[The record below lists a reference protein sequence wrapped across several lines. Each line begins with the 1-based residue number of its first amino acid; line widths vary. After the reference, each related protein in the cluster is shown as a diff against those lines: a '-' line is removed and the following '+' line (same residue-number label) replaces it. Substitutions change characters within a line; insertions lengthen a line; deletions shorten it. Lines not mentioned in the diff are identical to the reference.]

1 LTAGIFAF
9 KSFHRA
15 IPAPQVI
22 LSFTFFYQLRL
33 KRITVVAVMRE
44 AHMKSAVILLVV
56 LVFAG
61 LALGQDRPTITAQP
75 NTVFV
80 GADGKFEANPDTAL
94 VQFNISAQQDNSRAA
109 YDQASKSAEQVRE
122 ILRNNGIEPAAAH
135 LGYFSIEPVYDYKQA
150 KRKLVAYR
158 VNESVSLKLKD
169 FTKIAPIVQQLSDA
183 DISDS
188 QSINYTLD
196 DIDAAKSKAIE
207 DAFRRA
213 RASAGALAQASGR
226 ALGELS
232 YASVDTFD
240 NIRPMPMPM
249 ARMSAMAAA
258 PAPTEEF
265 SPQTISV
272 TAHVNAMFVLGR

>member
-1 LTAGIFAF
+1 
-9 KSFHRA
+9 
-15 IPAPQVI
+15 
-22 LSFTFFYQLRL
+22 
-33 KRITVVAVMRE
+33 
-44 AHMKSAVILLVV
+44 MKSAVILLVV
-56 LVFAG
+56 LLFSG
-61 LALGQDRPTITAQP
+61 LAFGQDRPTITAQP

-109 YDQASKSAEQVRE
+109 YDQASKAAEQVRQ

-169 FTKIAPIVQQLSDA
+169 FTKIAYIVQQLSDA

-188 QSINYTLD
+188 QSISYTLD
-196 DIDAAKSKAIE
+196 DIDSAKGKAVE

-213 RASAGALAQASGR
+213 RATAEALAHASGR

-232 YASVDTFD
+232 YASVDTFE
-240 NIRPMPMPM
+240 NIRPLPMQPM
-249 ARMSAMAAA
+249 ARMSAMAAT